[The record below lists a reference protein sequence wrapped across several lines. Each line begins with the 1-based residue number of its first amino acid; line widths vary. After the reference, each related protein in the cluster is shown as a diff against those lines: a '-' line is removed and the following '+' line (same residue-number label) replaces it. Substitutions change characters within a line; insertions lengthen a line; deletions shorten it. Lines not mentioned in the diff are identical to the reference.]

1 MTHFHDWRS
10 SRHGADGRALWC
22 RLATDWI
29 DSRLSVV
36 WNLGENVI
44 CVTEDSEEFTN
55 HIALLDLKLVERTV
69 NIFHFICKDECARYG
84 VYRLIVRVV

>member
-1 MTHFHDWRS
+1 MTHFLDWRCS
-10 SRHGADGRALWC
+10 SHGADGRAFWC
-22 RLATDWI
+22 RLAIDWI

-55 HIALLDLKLVERTV
+55 HIALLDLKLVER
-69 NIFHFICKDECARYG
+69 ER
-84 VYRLIVRVV
+84 